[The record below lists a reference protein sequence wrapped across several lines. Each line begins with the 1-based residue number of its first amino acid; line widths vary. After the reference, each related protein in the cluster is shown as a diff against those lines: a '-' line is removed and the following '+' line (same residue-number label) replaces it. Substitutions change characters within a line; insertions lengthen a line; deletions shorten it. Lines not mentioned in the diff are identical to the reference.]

1 MKEGVKKSISLIL
14 VLTLLVQLLPVVAF
28 GVGDETNDLDI
39 STDSE
44 TVSMKDDDAEIVGE
58 EDALREESVKH
69 FRLRDG
75 AYMLVEYET
84 AVHYQTADGSWEEID
99 NTLQKTGQQ
108 YVAQAG
114 DMTRK
119 FAASLDSG
127 FLFETAYQGQSVSMS
142 LARRSSRDVVAVAP
156 DVPAAEETAAPEET
170 AVPETADQPQEAEQ
184 AEADLQRAP
193 AEAAAETDAPQ
204 QETAEEL
211 PLLDDAAY
219 TLVTSTA
226 AARMENPGAKMRT
239 FSKLAE
245 KDKIQPQKIRSS
257 VAFDNVMDGVS
268 LLYQNY
274 GYNVKESIIIEK
286 PQEQY
291 AYSFVLNLQG
301 LTPTLEADGSVLLR
315 GADGEPV
322 YEIPAPYLADADGA
336 TSLEDAAYKLERISG
351 GYLLTVEADP
361 EWMNAPERAYPV
373 TLDPT
378 ILLHNKGNVLTTFIR
393 SAWPGSVAPN
403 SADQFVGY
411 RANEGYDACNIYVQ
425 FANLPEIPQNCVPIS
440 AQLAMYN
447 AGFFTSDGVGCAAP
461 DGSLTVE
468 AHEWPAAVSDV
479 SGLTWYL
486 VHFGSTPVNEET
498 IDYQKLSKETLG
510 EYVTWDI
517 TRTVMQW
524 YQKQNEGDTSGGR
537 GVLLEGIDGRENYRV
552 ANLIGSGYH
561 DYSPYFAVY
570 YRNPVGLESYYTYQE
585 ASAGKAG
592 DLSIHNFTNQ
602 FTLDRADVSLSLE
615 PASYALRHIY
625 NSATSGIEFSN
636 NEAGG
641 IHTCDYTSMQVGVGW
656 KLSAQQTVV
665 ECKVGD
671 ETYLVYND
679 EDGTE
684 HYFSETA
691 TNTYED
697 EDGLSLK
704 IVKSTSGGNTIYTM
718 TDMDKYHT
726 WVFHNGYLISVTD
739 NNSNTIYFAYNA
751 AYSSGGSAW
760 KPVKGSASNRLVQI
774 VMDIN
779 SGNNEKSRTLQTVA
793 NLTYSGDRLSS
804 VTDYAGRSTNY
815 SYDSGGHLTQVTY
828 ADGTSVSYAYNGSGG
843 RLSTL
848 YDAES
853 QYGLDITYTYNLG
866 VVSTFRVQEFANTSG
881 AKQTG
886 SAFHAYRNGI
896 HQTSYRFYG
905 PDHTRDTADDTVK
918 TCVLDHF
925 GKTICTYDSNTDYSE
940 IIGASAANYT
950 DNSGTSKTNNRLT
963 GAAAMGI
970 SSFNMLSN
978 SGLETCT
985 GNAADNWAQL
995 SFSTSAS
1002 AGTQSGNKAR
1012 LGKASIKT
1020 TARGSGMY
1028 QEATLQAGTTYTFS
1042 GYVNTCDM
1050 TAFDSNGSVYLAA
1063 LTADQITDLSQA
1075 CASPWKSE
1083 QVNYKTDASIN
1094 RGWEKISVTFTPETS
1109 GTYYMAFLQDRAD
1122 GTACCDDLLL
1132 EESEAASEI
1141 NLVQNGRFAWLVNG
1155 KPEGWVPNSYTI
1167 SDEHPFGQSLS
1178 KSMRVSNTM
1187 NGYARTH
1194 QVIPLNLLAD
1204 EATFLLSGWG
1214 KANSVGG
1221 TARKH
1226 EDGDERYFG
1235 LVAEIAYTDGTT
1247 ENQYVSFNGDYADW
1261 QFASG
1266 VIVPGKRDER
1276 VKEITVRCAYDYNA
1290 NDAYFTNIS
1299 LVLEPAE
1306 TYSYDSKGN
1315 PIAATDGSAKTA
1327 SEFFADSQR
1336 LKSYTTPGGA
1346 KHTLGYDASNNLQE
1360 DTLAGLTNYTYH
1372 NTSGSP
1378 TTSMTRKG
1386 YSGDYLK
1393 SQNVYDIT
1401 GRFRTLAID
1410 ANGVQT
1416 GYTYDDTTL
1425 QLTSVHSAGGATQT
1439 YTYQSGRDRVSQTAI
1454 DQTAALT
1461 YRYDRAQ
1468 LTDLIRKAFPQ
1479 AADADGQ
1486 NVNPFWQHY
1495 LLGYDAFGNMTRV
1508 QVCASS
1514 AERDGYTAPVTL
1526 ASYTYEG
1533 NVNNGRLAKMTYGNG
1548 DSVSYTYD
1556 AFDRQRTAGYND
1568 GTTYHYDYS
1577 GDNDLARQYVTDGS
1591 GAVTE
1596 QYSYQYD
1603 SLGRLIH
1610 SRQLTGGGT
1619 LVQLTQHM
1627 YDNAN
1632 RLTSQSWQFGG
1643 DTFRQSYTY
1652 TGQNSDGKQV
1662 DGTIS
1667 AITTTIPG
1675 QSVITSTYGYNDLR
1689 QLTSKGVTVPDQ
1701 NGKQTKVYD
1710 RSYTY
1715 DRIAEDDG
1723 CNWMGTRLASTGY
1736 TFGSSSRSF
1745 TYTYDAAG
1753 NISRIVT
1760 AGTNVPKA
1768 AQSKEYGYD
1777 AQGQLVSEK
1786 NSSKTTFLYAYDTA
1800 GNIRSITKDGT
1811 VTKSFGYTNPS
1822 WPDLLTSV
1830 TANGTTKDVL
1840 YEGQSQTSDLPSSG
1854 NPITYYNGKDYTF
1867 TWTKGRQLASATVDG
1882 KQVSY
1887 TYDMSGVR
1895 SGKQVY
1901 TTSNQRTT
1909 TYTYTTLSGKVMRQ
1923 QWETRNSDDT
1933 VYQAMQSLEFVY
1945 DDGNQPF
1952 AMIYK
1957 HGQTT
1962 ELYYYVLNAQGDVI
1976 ALLNANGAL
1985 VASYNYGAWGNYS
1998 VHGAD
2003 GKKTTDATF
2012 IGHINPLRYR
2022 GYYYDRETRLYYL
2035 QSRYYDFANCRFI
2048 NADTYLSTGQGILG
2062 HNMFTYCGNNPVNY
2076 CDSSG
2081 RFFFTL
2087 LGAVIGAAVGYID
2100 AYIAGEDPIKG
2111 AIAGGVSGAIAGAGV
2126 DIGAAITIFS
2136 GGAAIGWGAAVAI
2149 GLGAFG
2155 GFVGAG
2161 ISNDWKFKKDGESLA
2176 LQYMGATLIGGM
2188 ANAISFGLGPINGEI
2203 AKGTVSQIV
2212 RSIGYEG
2219 MKDFTYNLVTGG
2231 IISLFSTFTNRII
2244 STMLSTP
2251 VEPSLPVISIS

>member
-14 VLTLLVQLLPVVAF
+14 VLTLLVQLLPMVAF
-28 GVGDETNDLDI
+28 GVGDETNDLDV

-75 AYMLVEYET
+75 GYMLVEYET

-184 AEADLQRAP
+184 AEADLPRAP

-336 TSLEDAAYKLERISG
+336 TSLEDAAYKLERVSG

-468 AHEWPAAVSDV
+468 AHECPAAVSDV

-561 DYSPYFAVY
+561 DHSPYFAVY

-774 VMDIN
+774 IMDIHGGVN
-779 SGNNEKSRTLQTVA
+779 QTVA

-905 PDHTRDTADDTVK
+905 PDHTRDTADDTVM

-940 IIGASAANYT
+940 IIGTSAANYT

-1063 LTADQITDLSQA
+1063 LTADQIADLSQA

-1094 RGWEKISVTFTPETS
+1094 RGWEKISVTFMPETS

-1247 ENQYVSFNGDYADW
+1247 ENQYVSFNGDYAGW

-1276 VKEITVRCAYDYNA
+1276 VQEITVRCAYDYNA

-1378 TTSMTRKG
+1378 TTSMTREG

-1393 SQNVYDIT
+1393 SQNIYDST
-1401 GRFRTLAID
+1401 GRFRAASED
-1410 ANGVQT
+1410 ANGVTTQY
-1416 GYTYDDTTL
+1416 GYDAGTAHLLSTTAANGTR
-1425 QLTSVHSAGGATQT
+1425 QDYHYYNNS
-1439 YTYQSGRDRVSQTAI
+1439 DRVDFTYI
-1454 DQTAALT
+1454 DGKASMEYVYTQG
-1461 YRYDRAQ
+1461 Q
-1468 LTDLIRKAFPQ
+1468 ISDLIRKAYL
-1479 AADADGQ
+1479 GTTG
-1486 NVNPFWQHY
+1486 FWQHY

-1514 AERDGYTAPVTL
+1514 AEREGYTTPIGL
-1526 ASYTYEG
+1526 ATYEYEG
-1533 NVNNGRLAKMTYGNG
+1533 NVNNGRLATMAYGNG

-1556 AFDRQRTAGYND
+1556 AFDRQRTAAYND

-1610 SRQLTGGGT
+1610 SRQSTGGGT

-1736 TFGSSSRSF
+1736 TFGSNSRSF
-1745 TYTYDAAG
+1745 TYTYDEAG

-1760 AGTNVPKA
+1760 AGTSVPKA
-1768 AQSKEYGYD
+1768 AQLKEYTYD
-1777 AQGQLVSEK
+1777 AQGQLATEK
-1786 NSSKTTFLYAYDTA
+1786 NGSGTTFGYAYDTA
-1800 GNIRSITKDGT
+1800 GNIRSITKDGA
-1811 VTKSFGYTNPS
+1811 VTKSFGYTNAS

-1854 NPITYYNGKDYTF
+1854 NPVTYYNGRDYHF
-1867 TWTKGRQLASATVDG
+1867 DWSKGRQLTEAVVGGQTV
-1882 KQVSY
+1882 KY
-1887 TYDMSGVR
+1887 AYDMAGVR
-1895 SGKQVY
+1895 SSKQVGD
-1901 TTSNQRTT
+1901 T

-1923 QWETRNSDDT
+1923 QWGNK
-1933 VYQAMQSLEFVY
+1933 SLEFVY

-1952 AMIYK
+1952 AMIYND
-1957 HGQTT
+1957 GSTST
-1962 ELYYYVLNAQGDVI
+1962 LYYYVLNAQGDVI
-1976 ALLNANGAL
+1976 ALLNSAGVL

-2003 GKKTTDATF
+2003 GKKTTDPTF

-2035 QSRYYDFANCRFI
+2035 QSRYYDFANRRFI
-2048 NADTYLSTGQGILG
+2048 NADTFAITDANGFLSA
-2062 HNMFTYCGNNPVNY
+2062 NMFAYCENNPIVWI
-2076 CDSSG
+2076 DPTGHFLSEIIG
-2081 RFFFTL
+2081 FVKT
-2087 LGAVIGAAVGYID
+2087 AVDEIGKAVGALSPVY
-2100 AYIAGEDPIKG
+2100 
-2111 AIAGGVSGAIAGAGV
+2111 
-2126 DIGAAITIFS
+2126 
-2136 GGAAIGWGAAVAI
+2136 AVR
-2149 GLGAFG
+2149 
-2155 GFVGAG
+2155 
-2161 ISNDWKFKKDGESLA
+2161 D
-2176 LQYMGATLIGGM
+2176 GATHD
-2188 ANAISFGLGPINGEI
+2188 
-2203 AKGTVSQIV
+2203 
-2212 RSIGYEG
+2212 R
-2219 MKDFTYNLVTGG
+2219 
-2231 IISLFSTFTNRII
+2231 R
-2244 STMLSTP
+2244 
-2251 VEPSLPVISIS
+2251 